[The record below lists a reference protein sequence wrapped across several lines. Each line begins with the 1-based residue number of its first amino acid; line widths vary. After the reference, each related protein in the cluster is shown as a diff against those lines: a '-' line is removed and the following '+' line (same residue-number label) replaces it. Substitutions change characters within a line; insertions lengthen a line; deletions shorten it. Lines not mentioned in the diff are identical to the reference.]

1 MPPNIKPKPK
11 STLDKFLGMIDIFG
25 IADKAKKQVEQRKQD
40 SISPAKKKY
49 EAGAL
54 SDFDKERERAKAMH
68 EARLKEG
75 PYPSTPASSDKASMI
90 KNITKKA
97 KKIKNIRRIERGL
110 GIRGAAS
117 EIDYQK
123 QPSFDS
129 PHSFKAK
136 ERFKEQRSS
145 N

>member
-11 STLDKFLGMIDIFG
+11 STVDKLIGMFDIFG

-40 SISPAKKKY
+40 SISPAKKKAY
-49 EAGAL
+49 SNNIAQTREE
-54 SDFDKERERAKAMH
+54 KERAKAMH

-75 PYPSTPASSDKASMI
+75 PYPSTTTSSDKASMI

-110 GIRGAAS
+110 GIRGAGS
-117 EIDYQK
+117 IIDY
-123 QPSFDS
+123 
-129 PHSFKAK
+129 

>member
-40 SISPAKKKY
+40 SISPAKKKAY
-49 EAGAL
+49 SNNIAQTREE
-54 SDFDKERERAKAMH
+54 KERAKAMH

-97 KKIKNIRRIERGL
+97 K
-110 GIRGAAS
+110 
-117 EIDYQK
+117 
-123 QPSFDS
+123 
-129 PHSFKAK
+129 
-136 ERFKEQRSS
+136 RFKEQRSS

>member
-40 SISPAKKKY
+40 SITPAQKKAYSNNIAQTREEK
-49 EAGAL
+49 
-54 SDFDKERERAKAMH
+54 ERAKAMH

>member
-11 STLDKFLGMIDIFG
+11 STVDKLIGMFDIFG
-25 IADKAKKQVEQRKQD
+25 IADKAKKQVEQRKRE
-40 SISPAKKKY
+40 SISPAKKKAY
-49 EAGAL
+49 SNNIAQTREE
-54 SDFDKERERAKAMH
+54 KERAKAMH

-75 PYPSTPASSDKASMI
+75 PYPSTTTSSDKASMI

-110 GIRGAAS
+110 GIRGAGS
-117 EIDYQK
+117 IIDY
-123 QPSFDS
+123 
-129 PHSFKAK
+129 

>member
-1 MPPNIKPKPK
+1 MPPKQSKPK

-40 SISPAKKKY
+40 SITPAQKKAYSNNIAQTREEK
-49 EAGAL
+49 
-54 SDFDKERERAKAMH
+54 ERAKAMH

-75 PYPSTPASSDKASMI
+75 PYPSTTTSSDKASMI

-97 KKIKNIRRIERGL
+97 K
-110 GIRGAAS
+110 
-117 EIDYQK
+117 
-123 QPSFDS
+123 
-129 PHSFKAK
+129 
-136 ERFKEQRSS
+136 RFKEQRSS

>member
-40 SISPAKKKY
+40 SISPAKKKADKNLIAQTQ
-49 EAGAL
+49 EE
-54 SDFDKERERAKAMH
+54 KERAEAMYQ
-68 EARLKEG
+68 ARLKEG
-75 PYPSTPASSDKASMI
+75 PYPSIPTRSFSDKASMI

-97 KKIKNIRRIERGL
+97 K
-110 GIRGAAS
+110 
-117 EIDYQK
+117 
-123 QPSFDS
+123 
-129 PHSFKAK
+129 
-136 ERFKEQRSS
+136 RFKEQRSS

>member
-1 MPPNIKPKPK
+1 MPPKQKKYEDLKSYVGEAGALSNFDIERLNPKPK
-11 STLDKFLGMIDIFG
+11 SKSTVDKLIGMFDIFG

-40 SISPAKKKY
+40 SISPAKKKANKNFIAQTR
-49 EAGAL
+49 EE
-54 SDFDKERERAKAMH
+54 KERAKAMH

-97 KKIKNIRRIERGL
+97 K
-110 GIRGAAS
+110 
-117 EIDYQK
+117 
-123 QPSFDS
+123 
-129 PHSFKAK
+129 
-136 ERFKEQRSS
+136 RFKEQRSS

>member
-40 SISPAKKKY
+40 SISPAKKKANKNFIAQTQ
-49 EAGAL
+49 EE
-54 SDFDKERERAKAMH
+54 KERAKAMH

-75 PYPSTPASSDKASMI
+75 PYPSTTTSSDKASMI

>member
-25 IADKAKKQVEQRKQD
+25 IADKAKKQVEQRKRE
-40 SISPAKKKY
+40 SISPEKKKY

-75 PYPSTPASSDKASMI
+75 PYPSTPAI
-90 KNITKKA
+90 KLPLKLKPSNTMTARLNTRNKSEFPKRIIEKA
-97 KKIKNIRRIERGL
+97 K
-110 GIRGAAS
+110 
-117 EIDYQK
+117 
-123 QPSFDS
+123 
-129 PHSFKAK
+129 
-136 ERFKEQRSS
+136 RFKEQRSS

>member
-1 MPPNIKPKPK
+1 MPPKQKTNEVGALSNFDIERSKPKPK

-40 SISPAKKKY
+40 SISPAKKKAY
-49 EAGAL
+49 SNNIAQTREE
-54 SDFDKERERAKAMH
+54 KERAKAMH

-97 KKIKNIRRIERGL
+97 K
-110 GIRGAAS
+110 
-117 EIDYQK
+117 
-123 QPSFDS
+123 
-129 PHSFKAK
+129 
-136 ERFKEQRSS
+136 RFKEQRSS